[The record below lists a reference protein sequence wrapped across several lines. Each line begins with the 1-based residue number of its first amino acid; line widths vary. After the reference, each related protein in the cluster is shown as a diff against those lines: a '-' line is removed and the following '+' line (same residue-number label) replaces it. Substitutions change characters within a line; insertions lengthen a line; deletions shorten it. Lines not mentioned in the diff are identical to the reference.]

1 MHACTFIGNHD
12 CPASVMRS
20 LPDTLTS
27 LISRGMVDLFYVGNH
42 GQFDLAAARAL
53 GLAKKRYPQIKVFCV
68 PAFLPKKKEL
78 LAYSDCDGVILPD
91 FITRVSPI
99 LAIPSRNRWMIDRSA
114 CVVTYIMRPEGNAL
128 QYALEARAKGK
139 AILDL
144 GRYRYWEEL

>member
-42 GQFDLAAARAL
+42 GQFDLAAARA
-53 GLAKKRYPQIKVFCV
+53 
-68 PAFLPKKKEL
+68 

-144 GRYRYWEEL
+144 GPYRYWEEL